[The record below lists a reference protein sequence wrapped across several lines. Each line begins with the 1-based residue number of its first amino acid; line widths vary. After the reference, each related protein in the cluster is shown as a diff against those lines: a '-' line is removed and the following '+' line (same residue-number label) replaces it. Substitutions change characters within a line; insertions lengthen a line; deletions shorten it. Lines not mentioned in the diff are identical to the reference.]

1 MFLEVDW
8 SRRKRLSQL
17 LEGKRTIWSKGGA
30 PFTQKRVFG
39 LMAPEEVTWIFMQ
52 SNPHR
57 IECSHENDA
66 SDNHPLV
73 RLTARHSSALLTV
86 FPFLPNT

>member
-57 IECSHENDA
+57 IVS
-66 SDNHPLV
+66 LK
-73 RLTARHSSALLTV
+73 SAVMKTMLATI
-86 FPFLPNT
+86 TR